1 MDELSGP
8 NVITRIF
15 RRGKKEAKEMQ
26 VRKNMMTKA
35 GVRVREKHMKMLH
48 C

>member
-8 NVITRIF
+8 NVITRIV

-26 VRKNMMTKA
+26 SGKI
-35 GVRVREKHMKMLH
+35 
-48 C
+48 